1 MVVTAYIQKSFT
13 YAKQESNMRGESKFI
28 FSSVVIADA
37 NHSFSLMVGQTFLV
51 NGYNETSCL
60 ITYDGIM
67 YSVFYSWQEG
77 KVRVERKG
85 QI

>member
-13 YAKQESNMRGESKFI
+13 YAKQESNLRGENRFT
-28 FSSVVIADA
+28 FTSVVIADA
-37 NHSFSLMVGQTFLV
+37 NHSFYMLVGQTFLV

-67 YSVFYSWQEG
+67 YSVTYLWQEG
-77 KVRVERKG
+77 RVRVERKG
-85 QI
+85 QF